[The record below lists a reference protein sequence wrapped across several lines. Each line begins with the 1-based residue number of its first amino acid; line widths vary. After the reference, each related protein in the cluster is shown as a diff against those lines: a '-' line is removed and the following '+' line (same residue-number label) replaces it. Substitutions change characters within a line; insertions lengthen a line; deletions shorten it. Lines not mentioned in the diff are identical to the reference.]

1 MVHLKK
7 NPQIPQTNCLVLIIA
22 RKMSLN
28 CWYHKGITIEQMKYD
43 FLGRKSEKVLQGKS
57 LQELD
62 FIEEK
67 TEA

>member
-1 MVHLKK
+1 
-7 NPQIPQTNCLVLIIA
+7 
-22 RKMSLN
+22 
-28 CWYHKGITIEQMKYD
+28 MKYD
-43 FLGRKSEKVLQGKS
+43 FLGRKNEKVLQGQS